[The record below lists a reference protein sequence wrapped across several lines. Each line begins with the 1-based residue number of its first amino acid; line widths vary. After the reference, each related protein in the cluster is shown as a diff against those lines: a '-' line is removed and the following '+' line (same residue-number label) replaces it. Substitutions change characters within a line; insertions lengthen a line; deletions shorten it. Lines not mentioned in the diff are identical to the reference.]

1 MKYALI
7 QRPSPATIGMLK
19 RKTTDAGIREELEQR
34 GVEAIGICQGTV
46 LEVLV
51 ASDIAEKAAGVIA
64 GEVNGNCP
72 QHITCLAILGET
84 GAVNAALE
92 AVKTAVFELK

>member
-7 QRPSPATIGMLK
+7 QRPSPATISMLK
-19 RKTTDAGIREELEQR
+19 RKTADAGIKAELGGR
-34 GVEAIGICQGTV
+34 MVEAVGLCQGSV

-51 ASDIAEKAAGVIA
+51 ASDVAEKAAGVTA

-72 QHITCLAILGET
+72 QHITCLAILGDTE
-84 GAVNAALE
+84 AVHAAME
-92 AVKTAVFELK
+92 AVKAATATI